1 MRGTGEVFF
10 EMKSRAASPT
20 PLSQKVEEADDQE

>member
-10 EMKSRAASPT
+10 ERKLRVESPT
-20 PLSQKVEEADDQE
+20 PLSQKVEEADG